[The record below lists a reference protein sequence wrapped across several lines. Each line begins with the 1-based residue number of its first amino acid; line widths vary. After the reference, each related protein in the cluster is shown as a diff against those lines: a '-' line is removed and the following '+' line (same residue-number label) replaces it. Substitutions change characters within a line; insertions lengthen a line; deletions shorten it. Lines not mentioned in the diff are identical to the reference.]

1 MIRNIICRAVAL
13 TVCGTVNIMAAETV
27 TPLQIAYPQ
36 RPLEQF
42 VSAGQWQLRNKT
54 PVSSGQGWEYLYP
67 KRYSALKLVT
77 VETTFEI
84 IKAAPDGGAGLRL
97 GFHVGRPQEGWTYM
111 YYPADKKLK
120 FEFRSV
126 KGVKLHR
133 EIGADLS
140 SPCTLKL
147 EVLPGEWIFSAN
159 GKPVWRE
166 KTTAAPVFYHSGA
179 SSLNA
184 AMQVRQLAVSGGEK
198 VRPVIAF
205 GDSITHHCQWQ
216 RYVAE
221 KTGVPITNG
230 GMACDDTVKALTRF
244 DTDILALHPKV
255 VILYLGTNNSDPD
268 RAAADLTI
276 LVERLQKNNIA
287 VILCTAIPRE
297 ALPRIDRLNAAV
309 RRLAAEKHLPLVD
322 WNLLL
327 DDGHKKIKTE
337 YGGPVHPNLAG
348 AKLMAEFFVSQPAA
362 MKVLTG
368 AR

>member
-1 MIRNIICRAVAL
+1 MIRSSICCAVTL
-13 TVCGTVNIMAAETV
+13 TVCGIVNITAAETV
-27 TPLQIAYPQ
+27 TPLQVAYPQ
-36 RPLEQF
+36 LPLEQF
-42 VSAGQWQLRNKT
+42 ISAGQWQPRNGT

-67 KRYSALKLVT
+67 KRYSALKIIT
-77 VETTFEI
+77 VETAFEI
-84 IKAAPDGGAGLRL
+84 PKAASGGGAGIRL
-97 GFHVGRPQEGWTYM
+97 GTHVGRPQEGWTYM

-126 KGVKLHR
+126 NGVKLLR

-140 SPCTLKL
+140 SPYTLKL
-147 EVLPGEWIFSAN
+147 EVKPAEWVFFAN
-159 GKPVWRE
+159 GKPVWKE
-166 KTTAAPVFYHSGA
+166 KTTSAPVFYHSGA

-184 AMQVRQLAVSGGEK
+184 VMLIRRLAVSGGEK

-230 GMACDDTVKALTRF
+230 GMACDDTIKALTRF
-244 DTDILALHPKV
+244 DTDILALHPKI

-268 RAAADLTI
+268 RAAADLATI
-276 LVERLQKNNIA
+276 VDRLQKNNIA

-297 ALPRIDRLNAAV
+297 ALLRIDRLNVAV

-322 WNLLL
+322 WNPLL
-327 DDGHKKIKTE
+327 DDGHKKIKAE
-337 YGGPVHPNLAG
+337 YGGPVHPNQAG
-348 AKLMAEFFVSQPAA
+348 AKLMAEFFVSQPE
-362 MKVLTG
+362 
-368 AR
+368 ARKILDRVR